1 MNTVVAVTNFL
12 ALACGLLWVGCWL
25 GRRRLEAAER
35 RAYIAGLQQGAQAV
49 ADAVN
54 AEAGF
59 EKVDLGSVPPSDEVR
74 AEDRRRS

>member
-1 MNTVVAVTNFL
+1 MSTVVAVTNFL
-12 ALACGLLWVGCWL
+12 ALACGLLWVGSWF
-25 GRRRLEAAER
+25 GARRLKAAER

-59 EKVDLGSVPPSDEVR
+59 QKV
-74 AEDRRRS
+74 